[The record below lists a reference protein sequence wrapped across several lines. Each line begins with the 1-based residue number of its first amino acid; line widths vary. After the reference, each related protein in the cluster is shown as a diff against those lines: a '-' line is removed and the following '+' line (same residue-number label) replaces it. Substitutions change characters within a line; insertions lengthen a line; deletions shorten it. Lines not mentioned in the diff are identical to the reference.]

1 MNLYKAFNFKVKEV
15 IGYIE
20 HYDGDPKEEDDVIII
35 SIDVYLSGGQ
45 IITIDISEENYDHE
59 DLQEILGY
67 DPNYWNG
74 IYSEETNTRSIT
86 KEIKDQKPIKTY
98 NPYE

>member
-1 MNLYKAFNFKVKEV
+1 MNLRKAFNFKVKEV
-15 IGYIE
+15 IGYTE
-20 HYDGDPKEEDDVIII
+20 HYDGDPEEEDDVSII
-35 SIDVYLSGGQ
+35 SIDVYLSG
-45 IITIDISEENYDHE
+45 EENYDHE

-67 DPNYWNG
+67 DPNYWND

-86 KEIKDQKPIKTY
+86 KEIKDRKPIKTY

>member
-1 MNLYKAFNFKVKEV
+1 MNPHKAFNFKVKEV
-15 IGYIE
+15 IGYTE
-20 HYDGDPKEEDDVIII
+20 HYDGDPEEEDDVSII

-45 IITIDISEENYDHE
+45 IITIDISEENYDYE

-67 DPNYWNG
+67 DPNYWND

-86 KEIKDQKPIKTY
+86 KEIKKQKPIKIY

>member
-1 MNLYKAFNFKVKEV
+1 MNPRKAFNFKVKEV
-15 IGYIE
+15 IGYTE
-20 HYDGDPKEEDDVIII
+20 HYDGNPEEEDDVSIIY
-35 SIDVYLSGGQ
+35 IDVYLSGGQ

-67 DPNYWNG
+67 DSNYWND
-74 IYSEETNTRSIT
+74 IYFEETNTRSIT

>member
-1 MNLYKAFNFKVKEV
+1 MNLRKAFNFKVKEV
-15 IGYIE
+15 IGYTE
-20 HYDGDPKEEDDVIII
+20 HYDGDPEEEDDVSII

-45 IITIDISEENYDHE
+45 IITIDISEENYDYE

-67 DPNYWNG
+67 DPNYWND
-74 IYSEETNTRSIT
+74 IHSEETNTRSIT
-86 KEIKDQKPIKTY
+86 KEIKDRKPIKTY

>member
-1 MNLYKAFNFKVKEV
+1 MNTLNFKVKEV

-20 HYDGDPKEEDDVIII
+20 HYDGDPEEDNVNII

-45 IITIDISEENYDHE
+45 IVTIDNSTEDYDDK

-67 DPNYWNG
+67 EPNYWNK
-74 IYSEETNTRSIT
+74 IYFEETNTRSIT

>member
-1 MNLYKAFNFKVKEV
+1 MNLHKVFNFKVKEV

-20 HYDGDPKEEDDVIII
+20 YYDGDPEEENDVSII

-45 IITIDISEENYDHE
+45 IITIDISEGDYDHE
-59 DLQEILGY
+59 ELQKILGY
-67 DPNYWNG
+67 DPNYWAD
-74 IYSEETNTRSIT
+74 IYFKETNTRSIT
-86 KEIKDQKPIKTY
+86 KEIEDQKSIKTY

>member
-1 MNLYKAFNFKVKEV
+1 MNLHKAFNFKVKEV
-15 IGYIE
+15 IGYTE
-20 HYDGDPKEEDDVIII
+20 HYDGDPEEGDDVSII

-45 IITIDISEENYDHE
+45 IITIDTSEEDYNHE

-67 DPNYWNG
+67 DPNYWG
-74 IYSEETNTRSIT
+74 DIYS
-86 KEIKDQKPIKTY
+86 KEINTIQTKSVSKVKPTTY

>member
-1 MNLYKAFNFKVKEV
+1 MNLRKSFNFKVKEV
-15 IGYIE
+15 IGYTE
-20 HYDGDPKEEDDVIII
+20 HYDGDPEEEDDVSII

-67 DPNYWNG
+67 DPNYWDD
-74 IYSEETNTRSIT
+74 IYFEETNTRSIK
-86 KEIKDQKPIKTY
+86 KEIKDQKPSKTY

>member
-1 MNLYKAFNFKVKEV
+1 MNLRKAFNFKVKEV
-15 IGYIE
+15 IGYTE
-20 HYDGDPKEEDDVIII
+20 HYDGDPEEEDDVSII

-67 DPNYWNG
+67 DLNYWND

-86 KEIKDQKPIKTY
+86 KEIKDQKQIKTY

>member
-1 MNLYKAFNFKVKEV
+1 MNPRKAFNFKVKEV

-20 HYDGDPKEEDDVIII
+20 HYDGDPEEEDDVSII

-67 DPNYWNG
+67 DPNYWND
-74 IYSEETNTRSIT
+74 IYFEETNTRSIT
-86 KEIKDQKPIKTY
+86 KEIKDRKPIKTY

>member
-1 MNLYKAFNFKVKEV
+1 MNLRKSFNFKVKEV
-15 IGYIE
+15 IGYTE
-20 HYDGDPKEEDDVIII
+20 HYDGDPEEEDDVSII

-45 IITIDISEENYDHE
+45 IITIDISEENYDPE

-67 DPNYWNG
+67 DPNYWDE

-86 KEIKDQKPIKTY
+86 KEIKDRKPIKTY